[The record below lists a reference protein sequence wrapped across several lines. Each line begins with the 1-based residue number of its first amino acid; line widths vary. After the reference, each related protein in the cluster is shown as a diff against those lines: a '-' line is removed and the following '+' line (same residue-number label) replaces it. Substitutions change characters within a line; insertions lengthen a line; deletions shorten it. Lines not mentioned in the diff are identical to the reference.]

1 MPISITI
8 NTDTVDELHRDM
20 SALLHGAN
28 RPVAAVPV
36 ETTPGAPETMA
47 AVTEVESAEEAP
59 KRERGKPA
67 PGRARRTKE
76 EIAEDDAADK
86 ADAELAAAGAETGA
100 IVPDRQISSS
110 PENRIGEQ
118 DAADE
123 SAEEPEPERDVT
135 ETDLRALAGKYA
147 QTFGMDAA
155 QADCTMMIGKAH
167 GLDEPLPLSK
177 VEPDR
182 RAAVDKA
189 FRAAMVLGDDGKN
202 AFGRSPV

>member
-20 SALLHGAN
+20 GALLHGVN
-28 RPVAAVPV
+28 RAVAAVPV
-36 ETTPGAPETMA
+36 KMTPDAPETAA

-110 PENRIGEQ
+110 PENRINEQ

-123 SAEEPEPERDVT
+123 SAEEPEPEGELT
-135 ETDLRALAGKYA
+135 LEDLRAVAGEYVK
-147 QTFGMDAA
+147 TFGMDAA
-155 QADCTMMIGKAH
+155 QADGTMIVGKAH
-167 GLDEPLPLSK
+167 GLDDPLPLSK
-177 VEPDR
+177 AAPDR
-182 RAAVDKA
+182 YGAVMKA

>member
-1 MPISITI
+1 MPISVTI
-8 NTDTVDELHRDM
+8 NTDTVGELHRDL

-28 RPVAAVPV
+28 RPALAIPV
-36 ETTPGAPETMA
+36 EAAADAPETKA
-47 AVTEVESAEEAP
+47 AAEAETAAEAP

-76 EIAEDDAADK
+76 EIAADK
-86 ADAELAAAGAETGA
+86 ADADLAAAGAETGA
-100 IVPDRQISSS
+100 VVPDRQISSS
-110 PENRIGEQ
+110 PENRIDEQ

-123 SAEEPEPERDVT
+123 ADEDPGPET
-135 ETDLRALAGKYA
+135 EATEMDLRALAGKYA